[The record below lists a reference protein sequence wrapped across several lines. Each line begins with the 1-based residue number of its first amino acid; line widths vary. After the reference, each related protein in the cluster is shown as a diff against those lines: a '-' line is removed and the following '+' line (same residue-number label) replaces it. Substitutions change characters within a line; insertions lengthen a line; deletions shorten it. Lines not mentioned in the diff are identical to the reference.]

1 MNSNDLKIFLA
12 AAELGSFTKAAD
24 DTFTVQSNVTARI
37 KSLEE
42 EFGAELFK
50 RSGRRVVLTDAGRTL
65 VSYARKIGHLIE
77 NAKDDIQKGDNVG
90 GILRIG
96 CIETTMALKAP
107 EIIKDFGLS
116 YPEVELEFHSSDVS
130 TLIRKVLDHKLDA
143 AYVAAPIHIAGLKQ
157 LKICDEELVV
167 IAPEKNETITEML
180 RSDDLKIIVFEE
192 GCFFR
197 SRLEAWLTFKSISQY
212 KLTVVNSIEGI
223 VNFVEAGLGISIMP
237 AEVIRRYYQSRR
249 LQTLSL
255 NKELGTMTTLLV
267 YRDDIDVKN
276 SLKAY
281 ISQSF
286 TLS

>member
-65 VSYARKIGHLIE
+65 ISYARKIGHLIE

-90 GILRIG
+90 GVLRIG

-107 EIIKDFGLS
+107 EIIKDFGLG

-130 TLIRKVLDHKLDA
+130 TLIKKVLDHKLDA
-143 AYVAAPIHIAGLKQ
+143 AYVAAPIHTAGLKQ
-157 LKICDEELVV
+157 LKICDEELVI
-167 IAPEKNETITEML
+167 IASEKNETITEML

-197 SRLEAWLTFKSISQY
+197 SRLEAWLTFQGISQY
-212 KLTVVNSIEGI
+212 KLTIVNSIEGI

-237 AEVIRRYYQSRR
+237 AEVIRRYYQNRR

-281 ISQSF
+281 IGQSF